1 MNFIPLNSD
10 NSLNNSNLLKNKL
23 DILKSVKPQNS
34 KNLTDTEKAGFEKAA
49 RGFESMFIHMMYKQ
63 MKNAMLDKPSDA
75 DKSFG
80 ADTLSGF
87 TDLKFTEQLSN
98 SGTGIGIAKLIYQQL
113 TGEQLPSK
121 TEYIQRDIP
130 MNDNDQT
137 LSFNH
142 QLFPNVSDL
151 GSSITNKLEKFQPII
166 DKASDQFGIPKNLIK
181 SIINTESAGNPNAIS
196 KVGAKGLMQL
206 MDGTAKDLGV
216 ENAFNPEENIMGGTK
231 YIKMMLD
238 RYEGDI
244 DKALAAYNAGPGNV
258 DKYGGIPPFNE
269 TQAYV
274 KKVKNY
280 LEKLQ

>member
-23 DILKSVKPQNS
+23 DILKNVKPQHS

-113 TGEQLPSK
+113 TGDQLPSK

-166 DKASDQFGIPKNLIK
+166 DKASNQFGIPKNLIK

-258 DKYGGIPPFNE
+258 DRYGGIPPFNE